1 MNAFFD
7 SQFKYYPL
15 KWIGHSCTNNKK
27 IDRLFEK
34 CPKIIFN
41 NKQSSFKDLLEMDSS
56 ASVRERNEQTLA
68 TEICKVSSSFP
79 PEVRNEHPYSLRQN
93 SAFQA
98 FSKLRI
104 SRN

>member
-1 MNAFFD
+1 
-7 SQFKYYPL
+7 
-15 KWIGHSCTNNKK
+15 
-27 IDRLFEK
+27 
-34 CPKIIFN
+34 
-41 NKQSSFKDLLEMDSS
+41 MDSS

-79 PEVRNEHPYSLRQN
+79 PEVRNEHP